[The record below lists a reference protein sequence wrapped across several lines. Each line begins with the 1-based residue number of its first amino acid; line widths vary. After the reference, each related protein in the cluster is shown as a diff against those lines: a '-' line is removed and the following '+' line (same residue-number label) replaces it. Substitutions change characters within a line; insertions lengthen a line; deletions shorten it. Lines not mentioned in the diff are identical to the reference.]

1 MVSLVASARVHG
13 FEKVA
18 VTFFFAPH
26 ALAREPIKQ
35 KTWKLECPS
44 ALPCSIFPQNLT
56 KIVQSVQL
64 LCNSLEIEAIKRP
77 MRTSIH
83 FIHYP
88 VLIKSLWWV
97 VTYPC
102 PIQEKKFRKT
112 LLENRHPHFLDSS
125 FSSSLTWVLIG
136 WFGCLFSYESSK
148 NHTHTQMPYALDP
161 LSRTPYLRC
170 AALLCSSWREC
181 QLKYL
186 CTPVP
191 SNQNHSRT

>member
-18 VTFFFAPH
+18 VTLFFAPH
-26 ALAREPIKQ
+26 ALAREPIEQ

-88 VLIKSLWWV
+88 VLIILRPSGFSMISC
-97 VTYPC
+97 VTFWLYRGES
-102 PIQEKKFRKT
+102 I
-112 LLENRHPHFLDSS
+112 LS
-125 FSSSLTWVLIG
+125 FIND
-136 WFGCLFSYESSK
+136 E
-148 NHTHTQMPYALDP
+148 
-161 LSRTPYLRC
+161 
-170 AALLCSSWREC
+170 WREAMRQC
-181 QLKYL
+181 SVTFSASVCVQRAAW
-186 CTPVP
+186 CVVE
-191 SNQNHSRT
+191 SRWTHGHGDGRNSLYAMATSQKAQSDLR

>member
-26 ALAREPIKQ
+26 ALAREPIEQ

-56 KIVQSVQL
+56 KIVGSVQL

-88 VLIKSLWWV
+88 VLKIYL
-97 VTYPC
+97 Y
-102 PIQEKKFRKT
+102 
-112 LLENRHPHFLDSS
+112 
-125 FSSSLTWVLIG
+125 LTWVPSGRNQQGLSAIANVEAPKSSD
-136 WFGCLFSYESSK
+136 FGIPISRLV
-148 NHTHTQMPYALDP
+148 NHWLQ
-161 LSRTPYLRC
+161 RQ
-170 AALLCSSWREC
+170 CSC
-181 QLKYL
+181 QLLPASTKKNTSSDKVL
-186 CTPVP
+186 GIRPTCTRPTHHQHLKSAAQSAV
-191 SNQNHSRT
+191 S